1 MKVVADI
8 IGLVND
14 YPLIWKDGD
23 ALPPSGDSIW
33 LDGFL
38 TDRTK

>member
-23 ALPPSGDSIW
+23 ALPSSGDSIW

-38 TDRTK
+38 TDGTK